1 RGLLS
6 GGGQRRHA
14 QACRPRARHGA
25 GSGGAV
31 PGRTF
36 GRAGPDQ
43 LAPARR
49 SDPRAARQSGR
60 HGGNGH
66 ARAPEHFRDRQQ
78 LGFPRPGDQEP
89 ARDGRS
95 ARIAGQSAG
104 PQGGTFSDPQ
114 RRRACRLAGARRPI
128 QQKGDDRMKRA
139 NPAVV
144 GGFVVGA
151 VVLVV
156 IGLLVF
162 GGIGWFAQTN
172 TYIAYFP
179 GSVKGLQVGAPVDFR
194 GVTIGEVKE
203 IRVLFDPAQV
213 SARIPVIMELD
224 PTQIDVI
231 GGREVVTQP
240 EDADQLLEAGLA
252 AQLQLQSLLTG
263 LLFVNLDFYPEA
275 QARLVG
281 GEQPYPEIPTIP
293 SDLEQL
299 QERAGDVAARLP
311 DLLDQLNGLLAE
323 ANRALGQ
330 TSEDFSSIVSDLA

>member
-1 RGLLS
+1 
-6 GGGQRRHA
+6 
-14 QACRPRARHGA
+14 
-25 GSGGAV
+25 
-31 PGRTF
+31 
-36 GRAGPDQ
+36 
-43 LAPARR
+43 
-49 SDPRAARQSGR
+49 
-60 HGGNGH
+60 
-66 ARAPEHFRDRQQ
+66 
-78 LGFPRPGDQEP
+78 
-89 ARDGRS
+89 
-95 ARIAGQSAG
+95 
-104 PQGGTFSDPQ
+104 
-114 RRRACRLAGARRPI
+114 
-128 QQKGDDRMKRA
+128 MKRA

-323 ANRALGQ
+323 VNRALGQ
-330 TSEDFSSIVSDLA
+330 TSEDFSSIVSDLAVISREAREATPELVARTTAATEDIRRVAETMEGLLETNRDAIGAMIDEWTTTASAMRRMADQVEQLVAENRQGLRDFTQGGLYEYTGLALDAQRLVDQLTRVTEELERDPARFLFGDRAQGVRAE